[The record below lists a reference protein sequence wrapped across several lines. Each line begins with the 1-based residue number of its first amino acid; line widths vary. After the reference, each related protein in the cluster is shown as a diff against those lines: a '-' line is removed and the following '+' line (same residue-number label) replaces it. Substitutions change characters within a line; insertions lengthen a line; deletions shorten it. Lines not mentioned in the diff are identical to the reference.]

1 MSRMRRAHRARD
13 GGLLLIRI
21 AVGATIAAHGAQ
33 KLFGW
38 FGGHGIDGTAAMF
51 HQGGFRP
58 ARHHA
63 VAAGLVEAGSGTLLA
78 LGLATPAAG
87 AAVAGNMTV
96 ASDLHRPNG
105 FFATNGGFE
114 LPFVLGA
121 TGASL
126 AVAGPGSLSFDRLLG
141 DRLNRTWMAPV
152 AIAGSLAMAAA
163 LIHRRQVQLTTDA
176 AVSAV
181 QGRAETTVTTTGASA
196 PADQP
201 TDQEMATP
209 SK

>member
-78 LGLATPAAG
+78 LGLVDADPSAFYRLIT
-87 AAVAGNMTV
+87 
-96 ASDLHRPNG
+96 PNG
-105 FFATNGGFE
+105 RNRPRKRAPTTNHVSTTC
-114 LPFVLGA
+114 VLLIGA
-121 TGASL
+121 
-126 AVAGPGSLSFDRLLG
+126 
-141 DRLNRTWMAPV
+141 
-152 AIAGSLAMAAA
+152 
-163 LIHRRQVQLTTDA
+163 
-176 AVSAV
+176 
-181 QGRAETTVTTTGASA
+181 
-196 PADQP
+196 
-201 TDQEMATP
+201 
-209 SK
+209 